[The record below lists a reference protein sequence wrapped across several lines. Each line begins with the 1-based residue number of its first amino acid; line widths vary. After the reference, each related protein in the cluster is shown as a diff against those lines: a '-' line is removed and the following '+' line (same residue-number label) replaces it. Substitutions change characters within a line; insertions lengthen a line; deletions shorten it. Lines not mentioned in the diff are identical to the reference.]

1 MPCGGG
7 RCPLDILTPVEI
19 TAIRRCRQE
28 FLSQIITLAP
38 DVFAWHDYLLPHRH
52 FDPAVLYYRHQL
64 SLLERPEE
72 LRGRAV
78 MDVGAFIGDSA
89 LVLRHYTDGPI
100 YCFEPQSDNYQLLQ
114 RTISLNACREV
125 LAVNQALGSRSGQQ
139 AIVRAESSSALNPEQ
154 SPMHDQLA
162 QQPREQVQVTTLDD
176 FVRGLGLDIGL
187 IKVDVEGFEQEFL
200 AGARDTISTHRPVLL
215 LSIYHN
221 ADDFLDIKPLI
232 ESWDLDYS
240 FRISHP
246 PLERSFINETLLI
259 CEPRRN

>member
-1 MPCGGG
+1 M
-7 RCPLDILTPVEI
+7 
-19 TAIRRCRQE
+19 
-28 FLSQIITLAP
+28 
-38 DVFAWHDYLLPHRH
+38 
-52 FDPAVLYYRHQL
+52 LYYRHQL
-64 SLLERPEE
+64 SLLEHPEA
-72 LRGRAV
+72 LRGRAA

-114 RTISLNACREV
+114 RTLQLNACRDV
-125 LAVNQALGSRSGQQ
+125 LAVNQALGSRREQHS
-139 AIVRAESSSALNPEQ
+139 IVKAESSSAMNPDC
-154 SPMHDQLA
+154 SPMHEQLTH
-162 QQPREQVQVTTLDD
+162 QPREQVQVTTLDD

-200 AGARDTISTHRPVLL
+200 AGARDSISTQRPVLL

-232 ESWDLDYS
+232 ESWDLDYT

-246 PLERSFINETLLI
+246 PLQRSFINETLLI
-259 CEPRRN
+259 CEPRRH